1 MRPVPVGACCV
12 CGVGAEDGVGGTGAG
27 VVCFYCVGEGEGG
40 VHLYPLYLMR
50 PAVATMVTW
59 NSWVLFSVPGVYDC
73 LVSRVGAAVAR
84 PRRVEAATRR
94 ERVETMMNR
103 LSQKWFQ

>member
-1 MRPVPVGACCV
+1 
-12 CGVGAEDGVGGTGAG
+12 
-27 VVCFYCVGEGEGG
+27 
-40 VHLYPLYLMR
+40 
-50 PAVATMVTW
+50 MVTW

-84 PRRVEAATRR
+84 LRRVEAATRR